1 MSGSTASRDVSDH
14 NDRVSIEGSERCCAL
29 MVRPIPVGRQRCAVA
44 REGPSRDVRLA
55 RVPGAVV
62 SDEADF
68 ERWSRLTNKHRA
80 CLDPLLERKTSKE
93 IARMI
98 GLAKPTVDQRL
109 TKARSILG
117 VDTRDQAAV
126 EYARLKKKYD
136 RITYDPMH
144 IPDSAEIVPS
154 DFAEGD
160 PSTVIHLTDMAV
172 AARSTDGPVEG
183 LSDPLGLIWRR
194 DHKGLARLALMMT
207 MLVALL
213 LVVHASLGI
222 SETLTRLVS
231 G

>member
-1 MSGSTASRDVSDH
+1 MPWGKQGCLGIFVLPTLPV
-14 NDRVSIEGSERCCAL
+14 AL
-29 MVRPIPVGRQRCAVA
+29 
-44 REGPSRDVRLA
+44 
-55 RVPGAVV
+55 V
-62 SDEADF
+62 SDESDF
-68 ERWSRLTNKHRA
+68 ERWSRLTSKHRA

-98 GLAKPTVDQRL
+98 GLSKPTVDQRL
-109 TKARSILG
+109 TKARTVLG

-144 IPDSAEIVPS
+144 IPDRAEIVPS

-172 AARSTDGPVEG
+172 AVRSADGPVEG

-194 DHKGLARLALMMT
+194 DHKGLARFALMMT

>member
-1 MSGSTASRDVSDH
+1 MFRTTAIECRSRGASDVARRWSVPFRWGGNAKPWGEQCHHGISGSRKLPGALVSD
-14 NDRVSIEGSERCCAL
+14 
-29 MVRPIPVGRQRCAVA
+29 Q
-44 REGPSRDVRLA
+44 
-55 RVPGAVV
+55 
-62 SDEADF
+62 ADF
-68 ERWSRLTNKHRA
+68 ERWSRLTDKQRA

-98 GLAKPTVDQRL
+98 GVSKPTVDQRL
-109 TKARSILG
+109 TTARSVLG

-126 EYARLKKKYD
+126 EYARLKRTYD

-144 IPDSAEIVPS
+144 IPDRAEIVPS

-160 PSTVIHLTDMAV
+160 PSTVIHLTDTAI
-172 AARSTDGPVEG
+172 AARSTDGTVEG
-183 LSDPLGLIWRR
+183 LSNSLGLIWRR
-194 DHKGLARLALMMT
+194 DHKGLARFALMMT